1 MNTIVLLQ
9 MKLNGFFKYN
19 YIKTRSMNKFNSSD
33 NFFPVLIGSVIVF
46 IIISIFIDANNTM
59 KYIKAN
65 DCVLTGNKISD
76 PYFYSDSQGIMQ
88 YGENNS
94 YEYFC
99 KATNETKWF
108 NYKFTN

>member
-1 MNTIVLLQ
+1 
-9 MKLNGFFKYN
+9 
-19 YIKTRSMNKFNSSD
+19 
-33 NFFPVLIGSVIVF
+33 
-46 IIISIFIDANNTM
+46 M